1 MKKNIGNVTGAGTSA
16 NVTKNVS
23 RRVLAALLALVFA
36 LSCVAGLNYFFK
48 ARGAD
53 IIWGDEKEVESV
65 GGLNLRKG
73 IQDNGDGTYNLIM
86 EAYATGKVAQKDLP
100 DNSPVDVVMLMEQTS
115 SMNTKDV
122 VVDYPGT
129 EKGYTVNDIENKE
142 LYYDNEGK
150 YRIKVDHDSDNLYV
164 PVTRTASGTT
174 ISSWTAQSA
183 YDWENTNKRELYY
196 KNDSSYDKVKFA
208 KDTKYITTTTSIDVG
223 NSNITHGNYSNREEA
238 LNYTFSSGWGANA
251 ENVYVYAPREDGKKC
266 WHQVYYR
273 VKAEGVL
280 TGRGGYFYTFYYY
293 TNALTG
299 SGASFTSG
307 KAGDTFGDGAS
318 QVTLLSGYEEVA
330 CDGYLGVYYERN
342 GYKKIWTNSTSYN
355 NGTDGKLYRA
365 NGTSSDYNLLYTGNS
380 ATNPTRVLACP
391 EPDTLRSHDYKGYL
405 YIQGYRLY
413 YEKEDGTRVYL
424 DESNPSPVLYK
435 TDTAY
440 TGTLYEPNK
449 ETRLQASQDAA
460 AVLQPRVNDPSS
472 ISTVTFNN
480 DLNAGL
486 TAAKNVLDTKGS
498 GNKKII
504 VVFTDADK
512 AEAETAKATSNTL
525 EESGVSIYTVGIS
538 VTDDAAQV
546 LEKLSTEYYG
556 SSDVKKLNSD
566 HNTYAYTSNEVPDLN
581 KAVSEIAESI
591 KHPTIQAT
599 LNENWV
605 LQDIISDNFDLITKK
620 VHVDFATVNGGVQ
633 GGTIK
638 WDNEPQ
644 KIDPEKNDSVTYDE
658 ALLKEDKILRVTG
671 FDFGAHRI
679 EEGQPNGQKLVVTI
693 YGLRRADFVT
703 QEDGK
708 VYSNEANPVFT
719 RAKRTPITMPLP
731 SQSSRSPS
739 LNSNRNG
746 TPSPTTL
753 P

>member
-1 MKKNIGNVTGAGTSA
+1 M
-16 NVTKNVS
+16 
-23 RRVLAALLALVFA
+23 
-36 LSCVAGLNYFFK
+36 
-48 ARGAD
+48 
-53 IIWGDEKEVESV
+53 
-65 GGLNLRKG
+65 
-73 IQDNGDGTYNLIM
+73 
-86 EAYATGKVAQKDLP
+86 
-100 DNSPVDVVMLMEQTS
+100 
-115 SMNTKDV
+115 
-122 VVDYPGT
+122 
-129 EKGYTVNDIENKE
+129 
-142 LYYDNEGK
+142 
-150 YRIKVDHDSDNLYV
+150 
-164 PVTRTASGTT
+164 
-174 ISSWTAQSA
+174 
-183 YDWENTNKRELYY
+183 
-196 KNDSSYDKVKFA
+196 
-208 KDTKYITTTTSIDVG
+208 
-223 NSNITHGNYSNREEA
+223 
-238 LNYTFSSGWGANA
+238 
-251 ENVYVYAPREDGKKC
+251 
-266 WHQVYYR
+266 
-273 VKAEGVL
+273 
-280 TGRGGYFYTFYYY
+280 
-293 TNALTG
+293 
-299 SGASFTSG
+299 
-307 KAGDTFGDGAS
+307 
-318 QVTLLSGYEEVA
+318 
-330 CDGYLGVYYERN
+330 
-342 GYKKIWTNSTSYN
+342 
-355 NGTDGKLYRA
+355 
-365 NGTSSDYNLLYTGNS
+365 
-380 ATNPTRVLACP
+380 
-391 EPDTLRSHDYKGYL
+391 
-405 YIQGYRLY
+405 
-413 YEKEDGTRVYL
+413 
-424 DESNPSPVLYK
+424 
-435 TDTAY
+435 
-440 TGTLYEPNK
+440 
-449 ETRLQASQDAA
+449 
-460 AVLQPRVNDPSS
+460 NDPSS

-708 VYSNEANPVFT
+708 VYSNEANSGLYQSEADTNNDAAPFAEFPKPFLEFKPEWNTVTDDASLTATEVRISKHLKVIAGTVLDDTSTVDFKVQLRSIEDEYYVAGDENHNFAKHDEDHTEAGRLSAEDIEELTVECDLQTVGKTPKAGSSPGQYSQSGATNGIQTYVFNTQNILDEIIFPHAGWYVFDISEDTGSFVVNNDTLETAETKPQIKMVADADTHYTMKVYVENQGTDNQLVVTNATVRRGGPYTLTYNDDGTVKTRTLGAPGAEDADSTDAKVYLSKDRDQNGVTFQNEYLVPEDGQELEISKVVDVETEDSTDDNFQT
-719 RAKRTPITMPLP
+719 RALNVSEDHMDPDDDETALIADQSFHFNAVISIPEELTDLTGGFIALD
-731 SQSSRSPS
+731 SSRIELSKTD
-739 LNSNRNG
+739 G
-746 TPSPTTL
+746 TTSSQITVGTVTTL
-753 P
+753 SDINGSEDQAVLQLRPGETAKGEVLV